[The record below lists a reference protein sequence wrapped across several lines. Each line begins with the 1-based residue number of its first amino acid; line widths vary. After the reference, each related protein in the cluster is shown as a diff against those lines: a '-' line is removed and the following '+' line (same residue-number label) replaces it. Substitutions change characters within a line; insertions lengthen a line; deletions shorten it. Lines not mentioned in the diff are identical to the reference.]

1 MTEKEKKY
9 TFQKTEVTEIV
20 SFFDRIEKEQLT
32 GLSYPKKAHKATLWL
47 KRDKPFTEG
56 TVRRWYK
63 NEEQIRR
70 QAAAVVVRKKHDP
83 RGKVSVKT
91 LRSEAEFEF
100 QPKPKKRKITD
111 FFVKKK
117 K

>member
-70 QAAAVVVRKKHDP
+70 QAAAVVVRI
-83 RGKVSVKT
+83 SN
-91 LRSEAEFEF
+91 LERSMILVAQFS
-100 QPKPKKRKITD
+100 
-111 FFVKKK
+111 
-117 K
+117 